1 MQETAARNE
10 GSPGNIRDGEIPMSV
25 FDQDAGA
32 VVPDDTGGV
41 AIRVSKT
48 NDNKACGG
56 DDSFRR
62 LRKRRNI

>member
-1 MQETAARNE
+1 
-10 GSPGNIRDGEIPMSV
+10 MSV
-25 FDQDAGA
+25 FDQDADA